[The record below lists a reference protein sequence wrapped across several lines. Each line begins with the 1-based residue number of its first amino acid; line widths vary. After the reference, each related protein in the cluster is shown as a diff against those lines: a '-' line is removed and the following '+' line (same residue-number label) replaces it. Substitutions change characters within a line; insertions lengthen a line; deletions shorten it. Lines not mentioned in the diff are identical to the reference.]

1 MYHFSGVDPDP
12 FSLEHG
18 KIHPIY
24 KGCVP
29 KIYKVVVG
37 SFKKQ
42 RFILCVNNVA
52 QSNIKGFNMQ
62 RNEGLQVIKPL
73 PTSVR
78 ESQKCGYV
86 QKRINLNL
94 KKKMS
99 KRITAADSSE
109 GQPYQLSP
117 PLRDSQTKRNI
128 FIVLIEY

>member
-1 MYHFSGVDPDP
+1 
-12 FSLEHG
+12 
-18 KIHPIY
+18 
-24 KGCVP
+24 
-29 KIYKVVVG
+29 
-37 SFKKQ
+37 
-42 RFILCVNNVA
+42 
-52 QSNIKGFNMQ
+52 MQ

-99 KRITAADSSE
+99 KRITAAVQKANPIHYHLHCE
-109 GQPYQLSP
+109 THKQNA
-117 PLRDSQTKRNI
+117 T